1 MLFLHYFP
9 TRDLQNK
16 KIITKICPV
25 HRKIWTFE
33 ISSFKMTFD
42 AQLSNDYKPK
52 MYSLLCHVS
61 YTIFFP
67 ECSGKIMCKKTH
79 YHFCFTRVLVEN
91 VVVLVNFGTFWPITF
106 YVNIKSENF
115 VNESCLSRRTTS
127 FNIDIDGLLCFWTTF
142 EFSVWHS
149 LQRKQRTSELR
160 DLDFRI
166 LHPWLHCLGPFLE
179 K

>member
-67 ECSGKIMCKKTH
+67 KCSGKIMCKKIH

-91 VVVLVNFGTFWPITF
+91 VVVLANLDIFRPITF
-106 YVNIKSENF
+106 YASIRSKIF
-115 VNESCLSRRTTS
+115 VNESCLSSRAAS
-127 FNIDIDGLLCFWTTF
+127 IDIGIDR
-142 EFSVWHS
+142 V
-149 LQRKQRTSELR
+149 
-160 DLDFRI
+160 I
-166 LHPWLHCLGPFLE
+166 CL
-179 K
+179 